1 MFVQCNQFSN
11 GKCLLFCEKIEN
23 FFGEN
28 MFFNVK
34 LFFFSKKHHLCG
46 IPPLPPK
53 KVCYE
58 CLKEQIAIHVDN
70 FIIVNNI
77 HD

>member
-1 MFVQCNQFSN
+1 LLSCEENLKNDLGKTCFSMLN
-11 GKCLLFCEKIEN
+11 I
-23 FFGEN
+23 
-28 MFFNVK
+28 
-34 LFFFSKKHHLCG
+34 FFSQKHHLCG
-46 IPPLPPK
+46 ISPSPRWNSPLPLK
-53 KVCYE
+53 KVWCE